1 MTAQN
6 FDSYNMKL
14 NNCGDDGG
22 DGVGVRPANGGP
34 PTLVVCVLGQNPS
47 PSLRLSG
54 GKRCD

>member
-6 FDSYNMKL
+6 FDFYNIKL
-14 NNCGDDGG
+14 NNFVADSGS
-22 DGVGVRPANGGP
+22 PANSGP